1 MDLNFTAG
9 EMLFY
14 GGIVGMAVVIVVSAV
29 LICVLAK
36 GKKRLRKKFE
46 AETKNIKR

>member
-1 MDLNFTAG
+1 MDMNFTTG

-14 GGIVGMAVVIVVSAV
+14 GGIAGMAVVTVVSAV

-36 GKKRLRKKFE
+36 GKKRIRRKFE
-46 AETKNIKR
+46 AETKNIEK